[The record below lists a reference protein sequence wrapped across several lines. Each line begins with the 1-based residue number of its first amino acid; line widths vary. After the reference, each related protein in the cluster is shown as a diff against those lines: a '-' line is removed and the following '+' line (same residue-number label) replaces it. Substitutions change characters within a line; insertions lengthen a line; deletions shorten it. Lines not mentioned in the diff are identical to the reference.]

1 MDNLKKKKFFMSI
14 NDLVVLL
21 ASLAWRENY

>member
-1 MDNLKKKKFFMSI
+1 MENLKKKKFSMFV

-21 ASLAWRENY
+21 ALLVWNENC